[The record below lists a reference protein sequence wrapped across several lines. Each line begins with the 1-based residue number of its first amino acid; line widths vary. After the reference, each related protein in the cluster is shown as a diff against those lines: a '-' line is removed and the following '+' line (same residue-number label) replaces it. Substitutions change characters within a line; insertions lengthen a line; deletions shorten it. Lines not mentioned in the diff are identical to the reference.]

1 MVPWLGDRS
10 RHAHRLGDRL
20 GLRQR
25 NPALDINVLPI
36 HLALP
41 LGVRR
46 RQLAR
51 NLVRDRFRLADEHAV
66 AFPADFEGTC
76 LVRC

>member
-1 MVPWLGDRS
+1 MVPWLGDHS
-10 RHAHRLGDRL
+10 RHAHGPCDRL

-25 NPALDINVLPI
+25 DPVVDINGLPI
-36 HLALP
+36 HLALRS
-41 LGVRR
+41 VRR

-51 NLVRDRFRLADEHAV
+51 KLVRDRFRLADEHAV
-66 AFPADFEGTC
+66 AVPADFERTC